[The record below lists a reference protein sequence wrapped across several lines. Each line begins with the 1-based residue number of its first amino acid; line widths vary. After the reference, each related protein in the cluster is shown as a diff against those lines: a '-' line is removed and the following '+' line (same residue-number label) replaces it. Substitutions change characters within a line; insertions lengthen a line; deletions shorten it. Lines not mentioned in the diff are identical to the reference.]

1 MKKGILFGLAVSAM
15 MLFNASAFAAGDH
28 KVVLQISDAD
38 VAKQNLVLN
47 VATNLQKTWGLA
59 NSDIEI
65 VAFGPGMKLLVH
77 NPKDKAEM
85 KVEGRVNG
93 LAANNIRFSACQNTI
108 NAMTKKAGG
117 KKPVVNSK
125 ATVVPAGAARIA
137 ELVGQGY
144 VLIRP

>member
-1 MKKGILFGLAVSAM
+1 MKKGILFGLAVSALM
-15 MLFNASAFAAGDH
+15 MFNASVFAAGEH

-47 VATNLQKTWGLA
+47 VASNLQKTWGLA

-93 LAANNIRFSACQNTI
+93 LAANNI

-117 KKPVVNSK
+117 KKPAVNSK